1 MSFNRIIFFRD
12 DLGAE
17 IADFNITATSFPTYD
32 IRIYTGGC
40 YFFNE
45 SSEEWEGGGLE
56 VDAGG
61 DNIWSSCST
70 LHLSSFGTGFF
81 PTPNK
86 VNFEFISSDFDLEDN
101 VRKVEGFKYHLCLG
115 DNIHGSVGFCCN
127 VFHHPHLGHYERQER
142 Y

>member
-1 MSFNRIIFFRD
+1 MDSQIILRRD

-45 SSEEWEGGGLE
+45 SSEEWEGGGIE
-56 VDAGG
+56 VDPGG

-70 LHLSSFGTGFF
+70 SHLSSFGTGFF

-101 VRKVEGFKYHLCLG
+101 VGEVEDLKLNFCLG

-127 VFHHPHLGHYERQER
+127 VFHNSNLGHYEGQER

>member
-1 MSFNRIIFFRD
+1 M
-12 DLGAE
+12 GAD

-32 IRIYTGGC
+32 IRVYTGGC

-61 DNIWSSCST
+61 DNIWTSCST

-81 PTPNK
+81 PTINK

-101 VRKVEGFKYHLCLG
+101 VTIFMVLLVSVVMFFITLIWATMRDKKDIEEVSKVSIQVSQY
-115 DNIHGSVGFCCN
+115 
-127 VFHHPHLGHYERQER
+127 VFTSKSLIG
-142 Y
+142 